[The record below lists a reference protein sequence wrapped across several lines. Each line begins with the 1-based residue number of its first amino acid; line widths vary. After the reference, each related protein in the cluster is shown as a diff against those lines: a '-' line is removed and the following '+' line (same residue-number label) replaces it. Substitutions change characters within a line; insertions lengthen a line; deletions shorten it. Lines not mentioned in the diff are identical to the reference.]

1 MRRGQEKAGGTYGLR
16 LLQHCQDEDD
26 IFLPGL
32 QGSVFEVVVVFHV
45 PQDEVGGEGAKTGS
59 DVGLGEVQLSG
70 VAQTSASEPGNVLNQ
85 LEEEKEHC
93 ERFRNIMGGGE
104 RRLKPCSSD
113 WPHLS
118 YSEHG
123 ARTPKPIETVPA
135 TLTSSRSIS
144 SGLPKGL
151 RNCPPRD
158 FLRGTTTM

>member
-93 ERFRNIMGGGE
+93 
-104 RRLKPCSSD
+104 
-113 WPHLS
+113 
-118 YSEHG
+118 
-123 ARTPKPIETVPA
+123 
-135 TLTSSRSIS
+135 
-144 SGLPKGL
+144 
-151 RNCPPRD
+151 
-158 FLRGTTTM
+158 